1 MIMKNRFI
9 SYLIIILLFLSCSKE
24 VVPEILNPQTSNL
37 LSPANN
43 ETCLDGVSINDSQSD
58 VNFSWTTTQN
68 TVSYDVIVTNLTTQS
83 QQTFSSNLNQTT
95 ISLTKAEPYSWKVKS
110 IGEVGSTPAISEQW
124 KFYLAGDAIVNY
136 APFPAELLSPRSGA
150 NVTPGVNNLITLIWT
165 STDVDGDLDRFEVY
179 LDQTDASILVES
191 INYQADETS
200 IEVEVENDSTYY
212 WKVISIDA
220 SGNQSISGVYAFRTN

>member
-9 SYLIIILLFLSCSKE
+9 LYLIIILLFVSCSKE
-24 VVPEILNPQTSNL
+24 VIPEILNPQTSNL

-110 IGEVGSTPAISEQW
+110 LGEVGSTPAISEQW

-150 NVTPGVNNLITLIWT
+150 NVTPGVNNLSLLI
-165 STDVDGDLDRFEVY
+165 GR
-179 LDQTDASILVES
+179 Q
-191 INYQADETS
+191 QM
-200 IEVEVENDSTYY
+200 
-212 WKVISIDA
+212 
-220 SGNQSISGVYAFRTN
+220 

>member
-9 SYLIIILLFLSCSKE
+9 SYLIIIVLFVSCSKE
-24 VVPEILNPQTSNL
+24 VIPEILNPQTSNL

-95 ISLTKAEPYSWKVKS
+95 ISLIKAEPYSWKVKS
-110 IGEVGSTPAISEQW
+110 IGEVGSKPAISEQW

-150 NVTPGVNNLITLIWT
+150 NVTPGVNNLITLNWT

-191 INYQADETS
+191 INYKADETS

>member
-1 MIMKNRFI
+1 M
-9 SYLIIILLFLSCSKE
+9 
-24 VVPEILNPQTSNL
+24 
-37 LSPANN
+37 
-43 ETCLDGVSINDSQSD
+43 
-58 VNFSWTTTQN
+58 
-68 TVSYDVIVTNLTTQS
+68 
-83 QQTFSSNLNQTT
+83 NQTT

-150 NVTPGVNNLITLIWT
+150 NVTPGVNNLITLNWT
-165 STDVDGDLDRFEVY
+165 SSDVDGDLDRFEVY
-179 LDQTDASILVES
+179 LDQTDASTLVES

-200 IEVEVENDSTYY
+200 VEVEVEDDSTYY

-220 SGNQSISGVYAFRTN
+220 NGNQSISGVYAFRTN

>member
-1 MIMKNRFI
+1 ME
-9 SYLIIILLFLSCSKE
+9 SKK
-24 VVPEILNPQTSNL
+24 
-37 LSPANN
+37 
-43 ETCLDGVSINDSQSD
+43 
-58 VNFSWTTTQN
+58 
-68 TVSYDVIVTNLTTQS
+68 YR
-83 QQTFSSNLNQTT
+83 
-95 ISLTKAEPYSWKVKS
+95 
-110 IGEVGSTPAISEQW
+110 EVGSTPAISEQW

-150 NVTPGVNNLITLIWT
+150 NVTQVNNLITLNWT

-220 SGNQSISGVYAFRTN
+220 SGNQSISGCMLLGQIED

>member
-9 SYLIIILLFLSCSKE
+9 SFWILILLFAYCSKE
-24 VVPEILNPQTSNL
+24 VIPEILNPQTSNL
-37 LSPANN
+37 LTPANN
-43 ETCLDGVSINDSQSD
+43 ETCLDGASINDSQSN
-58 VNFSWTTTQN
+58 VNFSWTTAQN
-68 TVSYDVIVTNLTTQS
+68 TISYEVIVTNLSTQS

-95 ISLTKAEPYSWKVKS
+95 IALTKAEPYSWKVKS
-110 IGEVGSTPAISEQW
+110 IGEAGSTPAVSEQW
-124 KFYLAGDAIVNY
+124 KFYLAGEEVVNY

-150 NVTPGVNNLITLIWT
+150 NVTPGVNNLITLNWT

-220 SGNQSISGVYAFRTN
+220 NGNQSTSGIYAFRTN

>member
-1 MIMKNRFI
+1 M
-9 SYLIIILLFLSCSKE
+9 
-24 VVPEILNPQTSNL
+24 

-43 ETCLDGVSINDSQSD
+43 EICLDGVSINDSQSD

-95 ISLTKAEPYSWKVKS
+95 ISLTKSEPYSWKVIS

-150 NVTPGVNNLITLIWT
+150 NVTPGVNNLITLNWT

-179 LDQTDASILVES
+179 LDQTEASILVES

>member
-1 MIMKNRFI
+1 M
-9 SYLIIILLFLSCSKE
+9 
-24 VVPEILNPQTSNL
+24 
-37 LSPANN
+37 
-43 ETCLDGVSINDSQSD
+43 
-58 VNFSWTTTQN
+58 
-68 TVSYDVIVTNLTTQS
+68 
-83 QQTFSSNLNQTT
+83 
-95 ISLTKAEPYSWKVKS
+95 
-110 IGEVGSTPAISEQW
+110 
-124 KFYLAGDAIVNY
+124 AGDAIVNY

-220 SGNQSISGVYAFRTN
+220 SGNQSISGVYPFRTN